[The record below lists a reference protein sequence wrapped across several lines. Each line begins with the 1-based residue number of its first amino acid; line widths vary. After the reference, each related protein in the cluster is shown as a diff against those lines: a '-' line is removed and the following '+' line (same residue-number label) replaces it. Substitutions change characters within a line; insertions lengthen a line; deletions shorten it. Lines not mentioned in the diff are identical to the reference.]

1 MDEEKSVKSKGIKSL
16 THFLFSQRRNK
27 FSRTLLLIK
36 IFFLKICSDICRQ
49 TFRSHYFIE
58 SATSR
63 AGPVFTILSVVP
75 FVSVK
80 ERSFPSYIK
89 VYMFAIQKALFIC
102 FVASMCVELR
112 FKRNPGYGVT
122 IF

>member
-49 TFRSHYFIE
+49 TFRAHFLNE
-58 SATSR
+58 SATIVGLGLFLLFYRS
-63 AGPVFTILSVVP
+63 F
-75 FVSVK
+75 
-80 ERSFPSYIK
+80 RSFP
-89 VYMFAIQKALFIC
+89 
-102 FVASMCVELR
+102 
-112 FKRNPGYGVT
+112 
-122 IF
+122 